1 MAPSA
6 RRLRSAPL
14 DRPVLPA
21 AGHRLRSARPD
32 RAAMQSSTAQLR
44 SARPDPM
51 ALASAA
57 LAVRS
62 AASARGAA
70 GRYNDVDG
78 QAARRAAVGWA
89 VMSAKKVG
97 GVAGLSL
104 AGLLGFVD
112 DCARVG
118 RMGVATEVGVGA
130 RAVPAIV
137 DDVARVAPM
146 ADDVARVAPVRAA
159 PGVAGEARL
168 APVTIADDV
177 GVAPAA
183 ADERRSSPARQKA
196 SATMRSS
203 SAWTQSTR

>member
-1 MAPSA
+1 
-6 RRLRSAPL
+6 
-14 DRPVLPA
+14 
-21 AGHRLRSARPD
+21 
-32 RAAMQSSTAQLR
+32 
-44 SARPDPM
+44 M

-97 GVAGLSL
+97 GVAGLGL

-183 ADERRSSPARQKA
+183 ADDAALVSGEAESFGDDALELGVDAVDAMTTDIDDDER
-196 SATMRSS
+196 
-203 SAWTQSTR
+203 